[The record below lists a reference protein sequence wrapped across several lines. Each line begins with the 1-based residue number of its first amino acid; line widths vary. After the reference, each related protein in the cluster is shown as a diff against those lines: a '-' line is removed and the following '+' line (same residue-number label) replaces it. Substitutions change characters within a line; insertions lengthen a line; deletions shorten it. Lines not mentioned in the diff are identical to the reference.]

1 MKNTSSNAAQLLD
14 LLRSGN
20 YTNQQFWFIQDVLN
34 LTPSR
39 SWDDTMVRL
48 QSAWCDEEERR
59 IASGTHF
66 GPDGEEHNGRFW
78 A

>member
-1 MKNTSSNAAQLLD
+1 MKNTSSAKLLE

-20 YTNQQFWFIQDVLN
+20 YTNQQFWFVQDILN

-48 QSAWCDEEERR
+48 QVAWCDEEERR

-66 GPDGEEHNGRFW
+66 GPDGEAHNGRFW

>member
-1 MKNTSSNAAQLLD
+1 MKNISSKASQLLE

-20 YTNQQFWFIQDVLN
+20 YTNQQFWFIQDILN

-39 SWDDTMVRL
+39 AWDDTMIRL
-48 QSAWCDEEERR
+48 QAAWCDEEARR
-59 IASGTHF
+59 IALGTHT
-66 GPDGEEHNGRFW
+66 GPDFEANNGRFW

>member
-1 MKNTSSNAAQLLD
+1 MKTTKTTKLLE

-20 YTNQQFWFIQDVLN
+20 YTNQQFWFVQDILN

-39 SWDDTMVRL
+39 AWDDTMVRL
-48 QSAWCDEEERR
+48 QAAWCDEEERR
-59 IASGTHF
+59 IASGTHV
-66 GPDGEEHNGRFW
+66 GLDADAHNGRFW

>member
-1 MKNTSSNAAQLLD
+1 MKNTSSKASELLAI
-14 LLRSGN
+14 LRSGN

-48 QSAWCDEEERR
+48 QAAWCDEEERR
-59 IASGTHF
+59 IASGTHV
-66 GPDGEEHNGRFW
+66 GLGGDVQDGRSW